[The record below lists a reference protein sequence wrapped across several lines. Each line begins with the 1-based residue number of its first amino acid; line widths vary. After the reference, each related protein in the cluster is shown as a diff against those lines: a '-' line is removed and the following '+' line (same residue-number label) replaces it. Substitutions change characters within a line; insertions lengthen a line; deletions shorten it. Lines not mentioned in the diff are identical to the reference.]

1 VLFSAICLWIA
12 TNYRPPKKE
21 LVMMD
26 FMNNYLMQN
35 KVKEIMISKD
45 RNSEVFN
52 HRAEIEL
59 NDGEKY
65 YMVLGN

>member
-1 VLFSAICLWIA
+1 
-12 TNYRPPKKE
+12 
-21 LVMMD
+21 MD